1 MEAKRPKMEPGS
13 SASASVAPVT
23 PEQQNIERYES
34 YLLKR
39 GLSGAAAHYLTQ
51 YLMRLEGGNT
61 GSAANTQVFK
71 TRLVSVAAQLSEQ
84 VQLRTRLEDTDDDPF
99 QFTLA
104 LERVLPA
111 LQEKRQAIGATAK
124 EMLLDSGGVIG
135 DTAHRQQQAGSG
147 SSGSSVAMEK
157 QSLAEKEA
165 RKQAMTERLAGCAV
179 YEFSCACRGIART
192 ASTSSTSTSSRSNA
206 STDLSLPG

>member
-1 MEAKRPKMEPGS
+1 MPIMEAKRTKMELGS

-34 YLLKR
+34 YLRKR

-84 VQLRTRLEDTDDDPF
+84 VQLRRDLHVHRR
-99 QFTLA
+99 LA
-104 LERVLPA
+104 LQTPR
-111 LQEKRQAIGATAK
+111 R
-124 EMLLDSGGVIG
+124 
-135 DTAHRQQQAGSG
+135 RQQAGG
-147 SSGSSVAMEK
+147 PLAAAGMSSGVVEWS
-157 QSLAEKEA
+157 
-165 RKQAMTERLAGCAV
+165 R
-179 YEFSCACRGIART
+179 RGGVR
-192 ASTSSTSTSSRSNA
+192 SRWPRA
-206 STDLSLPG
+206 